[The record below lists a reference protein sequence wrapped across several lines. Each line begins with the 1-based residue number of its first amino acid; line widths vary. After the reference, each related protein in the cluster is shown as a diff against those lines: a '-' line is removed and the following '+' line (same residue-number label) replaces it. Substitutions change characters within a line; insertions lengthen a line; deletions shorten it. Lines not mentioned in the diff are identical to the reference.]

1 MNENTGEWLAHNM
14 SGPAHKSNWP
24 NLITRHKQRQASF
37 FAVDVDGET
46 VLTCQLSTTAM
57 ETARHYL
64 RPGENNVE
72 VRCVVL
78 NEADFIKEEEVRRE
92 RLWQE
97 RLYKPSPVR
106 IRRFR

>member
-1 MNENTGEWLAHNM
+1 MNRGEWLAHNT

-24 NLITRHKQRQASF
+24 QVPAKPKRRQVSF
-37 FAVDVDGET
+37 YAVDVDGET
-46 VLTCQLSTTAM
+46 VLTCKLNTTAM
-57 ETARHYL
+57 ETARYFL

-72 VRCVVL
+72 VRYVVL
-78 NEADFIKEEEVRRE
+78 REEDFIKEDEARKE

>member
-1 MNENTGEWLAHNM
+1 MNENIGEWMAHNM

-24 NLITRHKQRQASF
+24 DLVAKPKQRQARF
-37 FAVDVDGET
+37 YAVDVDGET

-72 VRCVVL
+72 VRYIVL
-78 NEADFIKEEEVRRE
+78 NEADFVKEDEKRRE
-92 RLWQE
+92 RFWQE
-97 RLYKPSPVR
+97 RLYKPNPVK